1 MSTFAV
7 DMILHIQNPKVST
20 KKLDLINKFSKV
32 PGYKRISFV
41 HTNNEL
47 SEKEIKWCHLKA
59 SKTMKYLWINLTKET
74 KYLYNQN
81 YKIKM
86 KENEVDTNKGN
97 TILYPWIGRFN
108 II

>member
-47 SEKEIKWCHLKA
+47 SEKEIK
-59 SKTMKYLWINLTKET
+59 
-74 KYLYNQN
+74 
-81 YKIKM
+81 
-86 KENEVDTNKGN
+86 
-97 TILYPWIGRFN
+97 
-108 II
+108 